1 MKNRT
6 VVTLCCCAA
15 LLFSIK
21 SATAANNDITW
32 VSPTILDLKQAH
44 NLCPLIKKSANAFIK
59 ETNQAIK
66 EKLTTVEP
74 SLYQWSFDIN
84 GRHYLAVQHSSSM
97 YCGSRGCS
105 TYLYAL
111 NGNDC
116 SEINFPNIDLEDIGI
131 KNNYFYFKGD
141 RCGIWLLTDKLRHM
155 INLPHC
161 DDDKDWDISTIKTFG
176 DYTVVQSYP
185 QGSGSYVGKMAYV
198 EVTATRKILTFEA
211 NEATG
216 WLTYDVDGKDAKLI
230 VDNNFIS
237 DSQLD
242 INVMSIIKNA
252 HKMSV
257 VVDNKIYDVST
268 KGSGATMIYLNEF
281 PRWVERLK

>member
-21 SATAANNDITW
+21 SATAVNNDITW

-44 NLCPLIKKSANAFIK
+44 NLCPLIKKSANIFIK
-59 ETNQAIK
+59 ETNDAIK
-66 EKLTTVEP
+66 EGLTIVEP
-74 SLYQWSFDIN
+74 SLYQWPLQIDEKP
-84 GRHYLAVQHSSSM
+84 YLAVQYSSSI

-111 NGNDC
+111 NG
-116 SEINFPNIDLEDIGI
+116 SECTELDFPHISQQDIGV
-131 KNNYFYFKGD
+131 KGDHLYVQGD
-141 RCGIWLLTDKLRHM
+141 RCGIWSLADELHYV
-155 INLPHC
+155 INLPNC
-161 DDDKDWDISTIKTFG
+161 DDDKEWDLSTVKTFG
-176 DYTVVQSYP
+176 DYTVAQSYP
-185 QGSGSYVGKMAYV
+185 EGSGSYVGKMAYV
-198 EVTATRKILTFEA
+198 QVGGTRQTLTFEA

-216 WLTYDVDGKDAKLI
+216 WLTYNVDGKVVQLI
-230 VDNNFIS
+230 IDNDFIS

-242 INVMSIIKNA
+242 INVMSLIKNA

-257 VVDNKIYDVST
+257 VVDNTVYDVST

-281 PRWVERLK
+281 PRWVERVK